1 MNSIFLRRFIIG
13 EFSLQ
18 RLVKSALLIYSLVGL
33 WAYFF
38 SDRLIFLPPAPS
50 YTHTPDFLKL
60 STANAVEITALYLPH
75 PQAQYTILYSHG
87 NAEDLGEIR
96 FRLEELRDLGFSV
109 FAYDY
114 PGYGSSG
121 GRPSEKAAYQAINA
135 AYDYLTQQLNILPNQ
150 IIIYGRSVGGGPSVD
165 LASRQEVGGLVIE
178 SSFTTIFRV
187 VTRIP
192 IYPFDKFSNLT
203 KIKAVGCPVLVM
215 HGTADRVIPF
225 SHGQKLYQSANEPKM
240 AFWVEGAGHTNLLQV
255 AGERYVQTL
264 KEFVQLLSTPN

>member
-1 MNSIFLRRFIIG
+1 MKRVCLKHFILG

-18 RLVKSALLIYSLVGL
+18 RLVKSLLLIYSLVGV
-33 WAYFF
+33 WAYFY
-38 SDRLIFLPPAPS
+38 SDRLIFLPPPPS
-50 YTHTPDFLKL
+50 YTHTPDLIGL
-60 STANAVEITALYLPH
+60 PIANAVEVTALYLPN

-121 GRPSEKAAYQAINA
+121 GKPSEKAAYQAINA

-150 IIIYGRSVGGGPSVD
+150 VIIYGRSVGGGPSVD
-165 LASRQEVGGLVIE
+165 LASRQEAGGLVIE

-192 IYPFDKFSNLT
+192 IYPFDKFSSLT
-203 KIKAVGCPVLVM
+203 KIKAVHCPVLVM
-215 HGTADRVIPF
+215 HGTTDRVIPF

-255 AGERYVQTL
+255 AAERYVQTL
-264 KEFVQLLSTPN
+264 MKFVQLLATQN